1 MTSSET
7 ANRERD
13 RARES
18 ARGTRGL
25 PALTSGVLAPTVREG
40 LHPRR
45 GTSTLRAAMIP
56 FETLS
61 ADSEHAL
68 PRGRLRLLGIAV
80 VTIVVLLQ
88 VATQYVA
95 NRDLP
100 RTLSQLVYLAVE
112 MPPLMVVLSLVFGH
126 GYRRQAGPARLVA
139 SGILV
144 AAVMGAL
151 VGALWWLAIQR
162 FPALR
167 TTSTVAGP
175 PTFERSVLYGVAY
188 AQSHFGLW
196 ALAFLLPAVV
206 ELGRIRALEREKVQL
221 EAEKLRGAAEL
232 ARLRAHLEPHFLL
245 NTLNAIAGLV
255 TEEPREARRLLAALG
270 DLLRDALRDE
280 DEMQTLDTQVAWL
293 HRYAEILEARHRG
306 GLTFGWDIAVESRN
320 VLLPRLLLQP
330 LVENAVKHGALKRV
344 GGGRVTIRASVAGE
358 SMVCVVEDNG
368 PGLSSDTVRTGAFG
382 LKSVRRRL
390 ELRYPERARLSLES
404 SGAGTRSI
412 VEVPRQFDVS
422 IGQGT

>member
-1 MTSSET
+1 
-7 ANRERD
+7 
-13 RARES
+13 
-18 ARGTRGL
+18 
-25 PALTSGVLAPTVREG
+25 
-40 LHPRR
+40 
-45 GTSTLRAAMIP
+45 MIP
-56 FETLS
+56 FDTLS
-61 ADSEHAL
+61 PDVEHAL
-68 PRGRLRLLGIAV
+68 PRARLRLLGVGV
-80 VTIVVLLQ
+80 VAIIVLLQ

-112 MPPLMVVLSLVFGH
+112 MPPLMLLLSAVFGY
-126 GYRRQAGPARLVA
+126 GYRRRAGPARLVA

-144 AAVMGAL
+144 AAAIGAL
-151 VGALWWLAIQR
+151 VGGLWWLAIQR

-167 TTSTVAGP
+167 LTSTVVAP
-175 PTFERSVLYGVAY
+175 PTLERSVLYGVAY

-206 ELGRIRALEREKVQL
+206 ELGRIRSLEREKLQL

-255 TEEPREARRLLAALG
+255 TEDPREARRLLAALG

-280 DEMQTLDTQVAWL
+280 DEMQTLQAQVAWL

-306 GLTFGWDIAVESRN
+306 GLTFGWDIAVESQN

-330 LVENAVKHGALKRV
+330 LVENAVKHGALRRS
-344 GGGRVTIRASVAGE
+344 GGGRVTIRTSVVGD
-358 SMVCVVEDNG
+358 SMTCVVEDNG
-368 PGLSSDTVRTGAFG
+368 PGLSTDSVRSGAFG

-404 SGAGTRSI
+404 SDAGTRSI
-412 VEVPRQFDVS
+412 VEVPRQLAAAA
-422 IGQGT
+422 GQGV

>member
-1 MTSSET
+1 M
-7 ANRERD
+7 N
-13 RARES
+13 
-18 ARGTRGL
+18 
-25 PALTSGVLAPTVREG
+25 
-40 LHPRR
+40 
-45 GTSTLRAAMIP
+45 P
-56 FETLS
+56 FDSLS
-61 ADSEHAL
+61 PEVDHAL
-68 PRGRLRLLGIAV
+68 PRGRLRLLGIGV
-80 VTIVVLLQ
+80 VAIVVLLQ

-112 MPPLMVVLSLVFGH
+112 MPPLMVLLSAVFSH
-126 GYRRQAGPARLVA
+126 GYRRSSGPARLVA
-139 SGILV
+139 TGILV
-144 AAVMGAL
+144 AALMGAV

-167 TTSTVAGP
+167 MTSTVVAP
-175 PTFERSVLYGVAY
+175 PTLERSVLYGVAY

-206 ELGRIRALEREKVQL
+206 ELGRIRSLEREKIQL

-280 DEMQTLDTQVAWL
+280 DEMQTLEAQVAWL

-330 LVENAVKHGALKRV
+330 LVENAVKHGALRRS
-344 GGGRVTIRASVAGE
+344 GGGRVTIRTSVSGE
-358 SMVCVVEDNG
+358 SLTCVVEDNG
-368 PGLSSDTVRTGAFG
+368 PGLSGDSVRSGAFG

-390 ELRYPERARLSLES
+390 ELRYPERAHLSLES
-404 SGAGTRSI
+404 SGTGTRSI
-412 VEVPRQFDVS
+412 VELPRQFAAAV
-422 IGQGT
+422 GQGT

>member
-1 MTSSET
+1 MT
-7 ANRERD
+7 
-13 RARES
+13 
-18 ARGTRGL
+18 
-25 PALTSGVLAPTVREG
+25 
-40 LHPRR
+40 
-45 GTSTLRAAMIP
+45 P
-56 FETLS
+56 FDSLS
-61 ADSEHAL
+61 PDVDHAL
-68 PRGRLRLLGIAV
+68 PRGRLRLLGVGV
-80 VTIVVLLQ
+80 VAIVVLLQ

-95 NRDLP
+95 NHDLP

-112 MPPLMVVLSLVFGH
+112 MPPLMVLLSAVFSH
-126 GYRRQAGPARLVA
+126 GYRQRSGPARLVA
-139 SGILV
+139 AGILV
-144 AAVMGAL
+144 AALTGAL

-167 TTSTVAGP
+167 MTSMAVP
-175 PTFERSVLYGVAY
+175 PSTLERSVLYGVAY

-206 ELGRIRALEREKVQL
+206 ELGRIRSLEREKVQL

-280 DEMQTLDTQVAWL
+280 DEMQTLEAQVAWL

-306 GLTFGWDIAVESRN
+306 GLTFGWDIAIESRN

-330 LVENAVKHGALKRV
+330 LVENAVKHGALRRS
-344 GGGRVTIRASVAGE
+344 GGGRVTIRTSVSGE
-358 SMVCVVEDNG
+358 SMTCVVEDNG
-368 PGLSSDTVRTGAFG
+368 PGLSTDSVRSGAFG

-412 VEVPRQFDVS
+412 VEVPRQLAVAA
-422 IGQGT
+422 GQGT

>member
-1 MTSSET
+1 LWTPP
-7 ANRERD
+7 AER
-13 RARES
+13 
-18 ARGTRGL
+18 GC
-25 PALTSGVLAPTVREG
+25 ALTAEDL
-40 LHPRR
+40 
-45 GTSTLRAAMIP
+45 P
-56 FETLS
+56 FASVNPFDSLS
-61 ADSEHAL
+61 PDVDHAL
-68 PRGRLRLLGIAV
+68 PRGRLRLLGIGV
-80 VTIVVLLQ
+80 VAIIVLLQ

-100 RTLSQLVYLAVE
+100 RTLSQLVYLALE
-112 MPPLMVVLSLVFGH
+112 MPPLMVLLSAVFSH
-126 GYRRQAGPARLVA
+126 GYRRRLGPARLVA
-139 SGILV
+139 VGILV
-144 AAVMGAL
+144 AALMGAL

-162 FPALR
+162 FPVLR
-167 TTSTVAGP
+167 LTSTVVAP
-175 PTFERSVLYGVAY
+175 PTLERSVLYGVAY

-206 ELGRIRALEREKVQL
+206 ELGRIRSLEREKIQL

-280 DEMQTLDTQVAWL
+280 DEMQTLEAQVAWL

-330 LVENAVKHGALKRV
+330 LVENAVKHGALRRP
-344 GGGRVTIRASVAGE
+344 GGGRVTIRTSVSGE
-358 SMVCVVEDNG
+358 SMTCVVEDNG
-368 PGLSSDTVRTGAFG
+368 PGLSSDSVRSGAFG

-390 ELRYPERARLSLES
+390 ELRYPDRARLSLES
-404 SGAGTRSI
+404 SGSGTRSI
-412 VEVPRQFDVS
+412 VELPRQLAAAGV
-422 IGQGT
+422 QGA